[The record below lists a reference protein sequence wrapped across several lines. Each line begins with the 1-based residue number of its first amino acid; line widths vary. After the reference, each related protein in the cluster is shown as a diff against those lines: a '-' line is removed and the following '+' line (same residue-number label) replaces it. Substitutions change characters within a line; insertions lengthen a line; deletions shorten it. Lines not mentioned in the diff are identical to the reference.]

1 MNLLDRHYTAPN
13 NASARVASPSY
24 QPEEHGIGIVHF
36 GPGAFHRAHQAYYTD
51 KVLSEFGGDWRIL
64 AVSLRSTKTVDDLN
78 AQDGRYSLLIK
89 SNDGQNHLNVIGSIA
104 GSEAAVRSTDN
115 LFETL
120 ASTKTHVLSLT
131 VTEKAYGID
140 RLSGK
145 VDQNHSDIA
154 HDLANPDKPIGVIGM
169 IVKGLSLRMKS
180 GLPPFTVL
188 CCDNLPNNGDLVRS
202 GVLDFASQT
211 NEKLAE
217 WISSFGCFPNTMV
230 DRITPAATQDLY
242 DNVAEILGVADNLA
256 IETEPFTQWV
266 IEDKFCGPRPCWEKV
281 GALIVDD
288 VAPYEHM
295 KLRMLNGAHSLI
307 AYLGHLHE
315 CKYVRD
321 AMANVHISQLVKRH
335 FSAAANT
342 LSPLEGVDFPH
353 YADELTQRFENR
365 NIAHETYQI
374 AMDGTQKL
382 PQRIFAPAVDALNA
396 NQALDSFALA
406 TAAWMQYCYIG
417 INGHSVKNIAAYPL
431 RDPRE
436 TEIADTLNGVELNAE
451 EIQKRLNGL
460 SDFVPVELLNSDE
473 WQRLVALNLRHLLA
487 DELALIVEHARI

>member
-1 MNLLDRHYTAPN
+1 MNFLDRDFNTPAG
-13 NASARVASPSY
+13 VPSLNY

-36 GPGAFHRAHQAYYTD
+36 GPGAFHRAHQAHYTD

-64 AVSLRSTKTVDDLN
+64 AVSLKSTKTVDDLN

-89 SNDGQNHLNVIGSIA
+89 SNGSENYLNVIGAIA
-104 GSEAAVRSTDN
+104 RAEAAVRSN
-115 LFETL
+115 AHVFETL
-120 ASTKTHVLSLT
+120 SSPNTHILSLT

-140 RLSGK
+140 RQSGQ
-145 VDQNHSDIA
+145 VDHAHSDIA
-154 HDLANPDKPIGVIGM
+154 HDLVNPDKPIGVIGM

-188 CCDNLPNNGDLVRS
+188 CCDNLPNNGDLLRS
-202 GVLDFASQT
+202 GVLDFANQT
-211 NEKLAE
+211 DEKLAE

-230 DRITPAATQDLY
+230 DRITPAATQNLY
-242 DNVAEILGVADNLA
+242 DNVAEILCVADNLA

-307 AYLGHLHE
+307 AYLGHLHD

-321 AMANVHISQLVKRH
+321 AMANADISQLVKRH

-342 LSPLEGVDFPH
+342 LSPLEGVDFSH

-382 PQRIFAPAVDALNA
+382 PQRVFAPAVDALNA

-417 INGHSVKNIAAYPL
+417 IKGHSVKNIGAYPL

-436 TEIADTLNGVELNAE
+436 TEIADVLNGVELNAD
-451 EIQKRLNGL
+451 EIQKRLSGL
-460 SDFVPVELLNSDE
+460 SDFVPVELLSSDE
-473 WQRLVALNLRHLLA
+473 WQRLVTLNLRHLLA
-487 DELALIVEHARI
+487 DELTLIVEHARS